1 MKRTFT
7 ILISAF
13 ALAFLV
19 QPADA
24 QVRFGAQGNYST
36 ELDLGIG
43 ARAEVDVGALT
54 GDTGG
59 FLSRI
64 MGIGSFDYYF
74 PDEDFDA
81 WEVNVGAAVPFD
93 LGTDLSPYA
102 GAAFTYT
109 DLSSDFDEAGEFSTS
124 ETGISVLGGLR
135 FTMAGMAA
143 YGEARAVLS
152 DADHVV
158 ATIGVLLGG
167 T

>member
-1 MKRTFT
+1 MKKTFT
-7 ILISAF
+7 VLVSAF
-13 ALAFLV
+13 ALAFMV

-43 ARAEVDVGALT
+43 ARAEVDIGALT
-54 GDTGG
+54 GESGG
-59 FLSRI
+59 FISRV
-64 MGIGSFDYYF
+64 MGIGSFDYFF

-109 DLSSDFDEAGEFSTS
+109 DLSADLDGAGDFSAS

-143 YGEARAVLS
+143 YGEARAVLH
-152 DADHVV
+152 DVDHVV
-158 ATIGVLLGG
+158 ATVGVLLGG